1 MVNRMQSL
9 SLKVKIIGLL
19 SVIGLLLTA
28 FLSINLY
35 RDRVGHV
42 YDSAENT
49 TADLISRSVEMFMV
63 STRRFHEDFQR
74 TANQPEERKR
84 ILDDWNR
91 TIFAVDEA
99 VIHDHGPGKPRVRL
113 IGDETLFGYRPLGAA
128 ASIGIQIPFETAA
141 AQALMKGEPQY
152 RKIEDGYM
160 RTAVPLWS
168 HAHPGCAECH
178 FSVVENDQ
186 VDMTRKILLGSL
198 NAYIP
203 LNQALTEA
211 RTATWQ
217 AIGFLVVAILVLM
230 GGVYWIMERMVV
242 RPVVRIA
249 GYLATGAEQ
258 VASAAR
264 QVSSSSQVLAEGASE
279 QAASIEESSSSLEEM
294 AAMTKQNANNSRQA
308 NDLMND
314 TKAVVVQANTSM
326 EELNHSMLEI
336 TRASEETSK
345 IVKTIDEI
353 AFQTNLLALN
363 AAVEAARAGEAGAG
377 FAVVADEVRNLA
389 LRASEAAKNTAG
401 LIDGTVKKVHDGSQL
416 MSSTHEAFT
425 QVAARTAKVADL
437 VNEISAASSEQ
448 AQGIEHINIAVT
460 EMDKVVQQNAATAE
474 ESASASQEMTGQTT
488 RMTQWV
494 QELLTVI
501 GTDKRQLA
509 SNFQLTSGSASSQQ
523 QIASGK
529 RPPVRLGHAAV
540 RHSAKSK
547 EVRPEQLIPFDDDEL
562 KHF

>member
-1 MVNRMQSL
+1 MQSL
-9 SLKVKIIGLL
+9 SLKVKIIGTL

-28 FLSINLY
+28 FLSLSLY
-35 RDRVGHV
+35 RDRVGNV
-42 YDSAENT
+42 YDSAENM

-74 TANQPEERKR
+74 TAHQPEERKR
-84 ILDDWNR
+84 ILEDWNR

-99 VIHDHGPGKPRVRL
+99 VIHDHGPDKPRVRL
-113 IGDETLFGYRPLGAA
+113 IGDETLFGYKPLGAPK
-128 ASIGIQIPFETAA
+128 SIGVQIPFETAA
-141 AQALMKGEPQY
+141 AQALMQGESQY
-152 RKIEDGYM
+152 RKIEDGFM

-178 FSVVENDQ
+178 FSVVETDQ
-186 VDMTRKILLGSL
+186 VDMSRKILLGSL

-203 LNQALTEA
+203 LNQALAGA
-211 RTATWQ
+211 RAATWQ

-249 GYLATGAEQ
+249 GHLATGAEQ
-258 VASAAR
+258 VASAAE
-264 QVSSSSQVLAEGASE
+264 QVSSSSQALAEGSSE

-308 NDLMND
+308 NDLMGD

-326 EELNHSMLEI
+326 EELSHSMLEI

-389 LRASEAAKNTAG
+389 MRASEAAKNTAG

-416 MSSTHEAFT
+416 MSNTHEAFA
-425 QVAARTAKVADL
+425 QVAERTAKVADL

-474 ESASASQEMTGQTT
+474 ESASASQEMTSQAETLK
-488 RMTQWV
+488 QLV

-501 GTDKRQLA
+501 GTHKHRSA
-509 SNFQLTSGSASSQQ
+509 SNVQRTSGGTAPQR

-529 RPPVRLGHAAV
+529 RPPVKSDRSSGRL
-540 RHSAKSK
+540 SAKHK